1 MITSENISEEVLKF
15 FNKYFSEPKL
25 DGATNKVLVWYDEDG
40 QNKDFIDE
48 LASDYLAVFKFDKNP
63 MKLEYE
69 ISRLPKEQNV
79 LIYVPT
85 KPDMTS
91 KNPLISI
98 ESKNPG
104 CVFVPDE
111 VNMILKN
118 LGLTNEYRAVVDANK
133 RFFKN
138 KKRGEKI
145 KQFLPEVSNPDDLE
159 RAFICANFDADHIRL
174 DRMLVA
180 VFRAYSEDEKTFN
193 NDLKYIDAEALN
205 SILSKYFAFK
215 GANTDNFEDLLE
227 RIVLSY
233 FVFSLDGI
241 SMVPR
246 LNDYILPS
254 EAASSVNLFIR
265 DISSDKTTEKY
276 YYKLSDKIAKKF
288 EISNV
293 LEQLPLESYVDSD
306 AFTTIDE
313 SIISKL
319 LTKIDNN
326 ESVANDL
333 KSRRNKLLRDNIRNA
348 YDMIYYADRVLNEIN
363 KNLTSITESDRD
375 KLTKLYA
382 EKLYLIDQLYRK
394 FNVAYNLVSSVD
406 EYRSL
411 AEHVENI
418 YNREY
423 LFRLSEKWSDSI
435 ANIDWKSGN
444 IEMQSDFYAKNL
456 APLDE
461 KRDRVFVIIS
471 DAMRYEVAVELSNK
485 LRVSGADVSIEPM
498 IGVVPSYTQLGMAA
512 LLPHKTLK
520 IDSSTMQVSNELL
533 STAGTANRDK
543 ILKDANENNMA
554 IKYSDLR
561 SHKKSD
567 WKTLFSGK
575 KYVYIYHDT
584 IDNAGEHNESEVFE
598 ACDKAI
604 DEIETLI
611 SDLHTTFSGTSVF
624 VTSDHGFLYRRS
636 DIVRFQD
643 DDAEAKK
650 KDRFAISNQS
660 GNEADTL
667 SYKLDYLDKEDERFV
682 NVPRGDMVYG
692 KKGATGNYLHGGAM
706 PQEVIVPKL
715 SFKSTRNTND
725 LPKVKVL
732 YNGISTKIT
741 NAITFLNF
749 VQDEPV
755 SNNKAAAR
763 YKVFFIDDDNNRI
776 SDEVTIIA
784 DSTESDLENRS
795 FREKFTFA
803 SRNYDKNANYHMII
817 EEEGGGG
824 TPENINFKIDI
835 MMSLL

>member
-1 MITSENISEEVLKF
+1 MITSNNISEEVLNF
-15 FNKYFSEPKL
+15 FNKYFSEAKL

-48 LASDYLAVFKFDKNP
+48 LASDYLAVYKFDKNP

-69 ISRLPKEQNV
+69 ISRLPKGQNV
-79 LIYVPT
+79 LIYVPA

-118 LGLTNEYRAVVDANK
+118 LGLPNEYRTIVGANK

-145 KQFLPEVSNPDDLE
+145 KQFLSEVSNPDDLE

-180 VFRAYSEDEKTFN
+180 VFRAYSEDKNTFN

-205 SILSKYFAFK
+205 IILAKYFAFK

-254 EAASSVNLFIR
+254 EAVSSVNLFIR
-265 DISSDKTTEKY
+265 DISSDKATEKY

-288 EISNV
+288 EISNI

-333 KSRRNKLLRDNIRNA
+333 KSRRNKLLRNNIRNA

-375 KLTKLYA
+375 KLTKLYV

-423 LFRLSEKWSDSI
+423 IFRLSEKWSDSI
-435 ANIDWKSGN
+435 AKIDWKSGDT
-444 IEMQSDFYAKNL
+444 EMQSDFYAKNL

-485 LRVSGADVSIEPM
+485 LRVSGAEVSVKPM

-520 IDSSTMQVSNELL
+520 IDASTMQVSNETL
-533 STAGTANRDK
+533 STAGIANRDK

-636 DIVRFQD
+636 DIARFQD
-643 DDAEAKK
+643 DDTEAKK

-667 SYKLDYLDKEDERFV
+667 SYKLDYLDVEDERFV

-715 SFKSTRNTND
+715 NFKSTRNTND

-749 VQDEPV
+749 VQNEPV
-755 SNNKAAAR
+755 SNSKAAAR
-763 YKVFFIDDDNNRI
+763 YKVFFMDDNNNRI

-803 SRNYDKNANYHMII
+803 SRKYDKNANYYMII

-824 TPENINFKIDI
+824 TPESINFKIDI

>member
-1 MITSENISEEVLKF
+1 
-15 FNKYFSEPKL
+15 
-25 DGATNKVLVWYDEDG
+25 
-40 QNKDFIDE
+40 
-48 LASDYLAVFKFDKNP
+48 
-63 MKLEYE
+63 
-69 ISRLPKEQNV
+69 
-79 LIYVPT
+79 
-85 KPDMTS
+85 
-91 KNPLISI
+91 
-98 ESKNPG
+98 
-104 CVFVPDE
+104 
-111 VNMILKN
+111 
-118 LGLTNEYRAVVDANK
+118 
-133 RFFKN
+133 
-138 KKRGEKI
+138 
-145 KQFLPEVSNPDDLE
+145 
-159 RAFICANFDADHIRL
+159 
-174 DRMLVA
+174 
-180 VFRAYSEDEKTFN
+180 
-193 NDLKYIDAEALN
+193 
-205 SILSKYFAFK
+205 
-215 GANTDNFEDLLE
+215 
-227 RIVLSY
+227 
-233 FVFSLDGI
+233 
-241 SMVPR
+241 
-246 LNDYILPS
+246 
-254 EAASSVNLFIR
+254 
-265 DISSDKTTEKY
+265 
-276 YYKLSDKIAKKF
+276 
-288 EISNV
+288 
-293 LEQLPLESYVDSD
+293 
-306 AFTTIDE
+306 
-313 SIISKL
+313 
-319 LTKIDNN
+319 
-326 ESVANDL
+326 
-333 KSRRNKLLRDNIRNA
+333 
-348 YDMIYYADRVLNEIN
+348 
-363 KNLTSITESDRD
+363 
-375 KLTKLYA
+375 
-382 EKLYLIDQLYRK
+382 
-394 FNVAYNLVSSVD
+394 
-406 EYRSL
+406 
-411 AEHVENI
+411 
-418 YNREY
+418 
-423 LFRLSEKWSDSI
+423 
-435 ANIDWKSGN
+435 
-444 IEMQSDFYAKNL
+444 
-456 APLDE
+456 
-461 KRDRVFVIIS
+461 
-471 DAMRYEVAVELSNK
+471 
-485 LRVSGADVSIEPM
+485 M

-667 SYKLDYLDKEDERFV
+667 SYKLDYLDAEDERFV

>member
-1 MITSENISEEVLKF
+1 MITSDNISEEVLKF

-40 QNKDFIDE
+40 QNKDFVDE
-48 LASDYLAVFKFDKNP
+48 LASDYLAVFKFDNNP
-63 MKLEYE
+63 MRLEYE

-79 LIYVPT
+79 LIYVPA

-118 LGLTNEYRAVVDANK
+118 LGLTNEYRAIVDANK

-180 VFRAYSEDEKTFN
+180 VFRAYSEDEKAFN
-193 NDLKYIDAEALN
+193 NDLKYVDAEALN

-246 LNDYILPS
+246 LNDYVLPS

-265 DISSDKTTEKY
+265 DISSDKATEKY
-276 YYKLSDKIAKKF
+276 YYELSDKIAKKF

-382 EKLYLIDQLYRK
+382 EKLYLIDQLYRR

-485 LRVSGADVSIEPM
+485 LRVSGADVSVEPM

-512 LLPHKTLK
+512 LLPHKILK
-520 IDSSTMQVSNELL
+520 IDSSTLQVSNELL

-604 DEIETLI
+604 NEIETLI

-667 SYKLDYLDKEDERFV
+667 SYKLDYLDNEDERFV

-784 DSTESDLENRS
+784 DSTESDLKNRS

>member
-1 MITSENISEEVLKF
+1 MITSNNISEEVLNF
-15 FNKYFSEPKL
+15 FNKYFSEAKL

-48 LASDYLAVFKFDKNP
+48 LASDYLAAYKFDKNP

-69 ISRLPKEQNV
+69 ISRLPKGQNV
-79 LIYVPT
+79 LIYVPA

-98 ESKNPG
+98 ELKNPG

-118 LGLTNEYRAVVDANK
+118 LGLPNEYRTIVGANK

-145 KQFLPEVSNPDDLE
+145 KQFLSEVSNPDDLE

-180 VFRAYSEDEKTFN
+180 VFRAYSEDKKTFN

-205 SILSKYFAFK
+205 IILAKYFAFK

-254 EAASSVNLFIR
+254 EAVSSVNLFIR
-265 DISSDKTTEKY
+265 DISSDKATEKY

-333 KSRRNKLLRDNIRNA
+333 KSRRNKLLRNNIRNA
-348 YDMIYYADRVLNEIN
+348 YDMIYYADRVLNVIN
-363 KNLTSITESDRD
+363 KNLTSVTESDRD
-375 KLTKLYA
+375 KLTKLYV

-423 LFRLSEKWSDSI
+423 IFRLSEKWSDSI
-435 ANIDWKSGN
+435 AKIDWKSGE

-485 LRVSGADVSIEPM
+485 LRVSGAEVSVKPM

-520 IDSSTMQVSNELL
+520 IDSSTMQVSNETM
-533 STAGTANRDK
+533 STAGIANRDK

-636 DIVRFQD
+636 DIARFQD
-643 DDAEAKK
+643 DDTEAKK
-650 KDRFAISNQS
+650 KDSFAISNQS

-667 SYKLDYLDKEDERFV
+667 SYKLDYLDVEDERFV

-715 SFKSTRNTND
+715 NFKSTRNTND

-749 VQDEPV
+749 VQNEPV
-755 SNNKAAAR
+755 SNSKAAAR
-763 YKVFFIDDDNNRI
+763 YKVFFMDDNNNRI

-784 DSTESDLENRS
+784 DSTEIDLENRS

-803 SRNYDKNANYHMII
+803 SRKYDKNANYYMII

-824 TPENINFKIDI
+824 TPESINFKIDI

>member
-1 MITSENISEEVLKF
+1 MITSENISEEVLNY

-25 DGATNKVLVWYDEDG
+25 DGATNKILVWYDEEG
-40 QNKDFIDE
+40 QNENFIDE
-48 LASDYLAVFKFDKNP
+48 LGSEDLTVFKFNKNP
-63 MKLEYE
+63 MRIEYE
-69 ISRLPKEQNV
+69 INKLPEGQNV

-85 KPDMTS
+85 KPDMSS

-118 LGLTNEYRAVVDANK
+118 LGLTNEYRAVVDTNK

-145 KQFLPEVSNPDDLE
+145 KQFLPEVASPEDLE
-159 RAFICANFDADHIRL
+159 RAFVCANFDADHIRL

-180 VFRAYSEDEKTFN
+180 IFRAYSEDEKAFS
-193 NDLKYIDAEALN
+193 NDLKYIDAESLN
-205 SILSKYFAFK
+205 ILLAQYFVFK
-215 GANTDNFEDLLE
+215 GANADNLEDLLE

-233 FVFSLDGI
+233 FVFSLNGV
-241 SMVPR
+241 STVPR
-246 LNDYILPS
+246 LNDYTLPS
-254 EAASSVNLFIR
+254 NAVSSVNLFIR

-276 YYKLSDKIAKKF
+276 YYELSDKIAKKF
-288 EISNV
+288 EIANV
-293 LEQLPLESYVDSD
+293 LEQLPLESYIDSD
-306 AFTTIDE
+306 AFAVIDE
-313 SIISKL
+313 SIILKL

-333 KSRRNKLLRDNIRNA
+333 KSRRNKTLRDNIRTA
-348 YDMIYYADRVLNEIN
+348 YNMVYYADRVLSEIN
-363 KNLTSITESDRD
+363 KNLTSIVESDRD

-382 EKLYLIDQLYRK
+382 NKLYLIDQLYRK
-394 FNVAYNLVSSVD
+394 FNLSYDQVSSVD

-418 YNREY
+418 YNQEY

-435 ANIDWKSGN
+435 ANINWKDGHT
-444 IEMQSDFYAKNL
+444 EMQLDFYAKNL
-456 APLDE
+456 APLDD

-498 IGVVPSYTQLGMAA
+498 IGAVPSYTQLGMAA
-512 LLPHKTLK
+512 LLPHKILK
-520 IDSSTMQVSNELL
+520 IDTSTMQVSNELS
-533 STAGTANRDK
+533 STAGISNRDM
-543 ILKDANENNMA
+543 ILKEANENNMA
-554 IKYSDLR
+554 IKFSDLR
-561 SHKKSD
+561 ACKKSD

-575 KYVYIYHDT
+575 KYVYIYHNV
-584 IDNAGEHNESEVFE
+584 IDNAGEHNESEVFT

-604 DEIETLI
+604 DEIEKLI
-611 SDLHTTFSGTSVF
+611 ADLHTTFSGTSVF

-643 DDAEAKK
+643 NDNEAKK
-650 KDRFAISNQS
+650 KDRFAISSQA
-660 GNEADTL
+660 GDDVDTL
-667 SYKLDYLDKEDERFV
+667 SYKLNYLDAEDERFV
-682 NVPRGDMVYG
+682 NVPRGDMVYS
-692 KKGATGNYLHGGAM
+692 KKGTTGNYLHGGAM
-706 PQEVIVPKL
+706 PQEIIIPKL
-715 SFKSTRNTND
+715 TFKSTRNTND
-725 LPKVKVL
+725 LPKVKIL

-755 SNNKAAAR
+755 SNEKAATR
-763 YKVFFIDDDNNRI
+763 YKVYFIDNDNKRI

-803 SRNYDKNANYHMII
+803 AMDYDKNANYHMII
-817 EEEGGGG
+817 KEEGGGG

>member
-1 MITSENISEEVLKF
+1 MITSDNISEEVLKF

-40 QNKDFIDE
+40 QNKDFVDE
-48 LASDYLAVFKFDKNP
+48 LASDYLAVFKFDNNP
-63 MKLEYE
+63 MRLEYE

-79 LIYVPT
+79 LIYVPA

-118 LGLTNEYRAVVDANK
+118 LGLTNEYRAIVDANK

-180 VFRAYSEDEKTFN
+180 VFRAYSEDEKAFN
-193 NDLKYIDAEALN
+193 NDLKYVDAEALN

-246 LNDYILPS
+246 LNDYVLPS

-265 DISSDKTTEKY
+265 DISSDKATEKY
-276 YYKLSDKIAKKF
+276 YYELSDKIAKKF

-333 KSRRNKLLRDNIRNA
+333 KSRKNKLLRDNIRNA
-348 YDMIYYADRVLNEIN
+348 YDMIYYADRVLNDIN

-485 LRVSGADVSIEPM
+485 LRVSGADVSVEPM

-512 LLPHKTLK
+512 LLPHKILK
-520 IDSSTMQVSNELL
+520 IDSSTLQVSNELL

-604 DEIETLI
+604 NEIETLI

-667 SYKLDYLDKEDERFV
+667 SYKLDYLDNEDERFV

-784 DSTESDLENRS
+784 DSTESDLKNRS

>member
-1 MITSENISEEVLKF
+1 MIKNDNISEEVIKF
-15 FNKYFSEPKL
+15 FNKYFSEAKL
-25 DGATNKVLVWYDEDG
+25 DGATRKVLVWYDEDG
-40 QNKDFIDE
+40 QNSDFVE
-48 LASDYLAVFKFDKNP
+48 GLANEELAVFKFEKNP
-63 MKLEYE
+63 MSLEYK
-69 ISRLPKEQNV
+69 ISQLPKETNV
-79 LIYVPT
+79 LVYVAH
-85 KPDMTS
+85 KPDMS
-91 KNPLISI
+91 VRNPLIAL

-118 LGLTNEYRAVVDANK
+118 LGLTNEYRTVVDANK

-145 KQFLPEVSNPDDLE
+145 KAFLKEVATPDDLS
-159 RAFICANFDADHIRL
+159 RAFISANFDADHIRL
-174 DRMLVA
+174 DRMLVSI
-180 VFRAYSEDEKTFN
+180 FRAYSEDEKAFV
-193 NDLKYIDAEALN
+193 NDLKFIDEDALN
-205 SILSKYFAFK
+205 EILSKYFALK
-215 GANTDNFEDLLE
+215 GANAENFGDLLE
-227 RIVLSY
+227 RIILSY

-241 SMVPR
+241 STVPR
-246 LNDYILPS
+246 LNDYILPT
-254 EAASSVNLFIR
+254 EATSSVNLFIR
-265 DISSDKTTEKY
+265 DISSDKDTEKY
-276 YYKLSDKIAKKF
+276 YFNLSDEIAKKF

-293 LEQLPLESYVDSD
+293 LSQLPLESYIDSD
-306 AFTTIDE
+306 AFSSIDE

-319 LTKIDNN
+319 LVKIDNN

-333 KSRRNKLLRDNIRNA
+333 KSRRNKSVRENIRNA
-348 YDMIYYADRVLNEIN
+348 YSMIYYADRVLGEIS
-363 KNLTSITESDRD
+363 KNLMSITESNRD
-375 KLTKLYA
+375 KLTKLYV
-382 EKLYLIDQLYRK
+382 EKIYLIDQLYRK
-394 FNVAYNLVSSVD
+394 FYEAYDKTEETD

-418 YNREY
+418 YNGEY
-423 LFRLSEKWSDSI
+423 LSRLSERWSDSI
-435 ANIDWKSGN
+435 ANTNWRSGS
-444 IEMQSDFYAKNL
+444 IPMQLDFYKDNL
-456 APLDE
+456 EPLDD

-471 DAMRYEVAVELSNK
+471 DAMRYEVAVDLADK
-485 LRVSGADVSIEPM
+485 LRVSGADVSVEPM

-512 LLPHKTLK
+512 LLPHKDLK
-520 IDSSTMQVSNELL
+520 LDISTMQVLSDSI
-533 STAGTANRDK
+533 STAGTVNRDK
-543 ILKDANENNMA
+543 ILKAANENNMA
-554 IKYSDLR
+554 ITYKDLR
-561 SHKKSD
+561 SHKKSE
-567 WKTLFSGK
+567 WKSLFSGK

-584 IDNAGEHNESEVFE
+584 IDNAGEHNESQVFE
-598 ACDKAI
+598 ACGQAM
-604 DEIETLI
+604 DEIERLI
-611 SDLHTTFSGTSVF
+611 SDLHTTFSGTSVY
-624 VTSDHGFLYRRS
+624 VTADHGFLYRRS

-643 DDAEAKK
+643 NDMDAKK
-650 KDRFAISNQS
+650 KDRFAISEQA
-660 GNEADTL
+660 GDAADVL
-667 SYKLDYLDKEDERFV
+667 SFKLNYLDEGDERFV

-741 NAITFLNF
+741 NSITFLNF

-755 SNNKAAAR
+755 SNEKAGAR
-763 YKVFFIDDDNNRI
+763 YKVFFIDDDGNRI

-784 DSTESDLENRS
+784 DSTEKDLENRT